1 VKILNRYVLREH
13 VGPFLFAV
21 TALTSLMLLQYIAR
35 RFGDLVGKGIG
46 WDVILEFFMLSIPF
60 TVAMTLPMAVL
71 VAVLYAFSRLGAEN
85 EVTALKAG
93 GVSSR
98 SLLNTV
104 LVAATGLALGMVLFN
119 DQVMPWANHRLATLQ
134 LNIAVTKPTFAL
146 RAQVINEVQPER
158 LLLRAGSIDP
168 ATSKLHAVTIDDI
181 ADPFRRRT
189 IIADSGRIALAE
201 NHKDV
206 VLTLYDGYMLSMP
219 TQKRGEL
226 DRLYFDTQLIRLRDV
241 AGQFKQTEA
250 SQNMKGDR
258 EMNVCEMQREFE
270 RASANYH
277 RASLGLATV
286 LWRAGGSKGPE
297 PKPTKP
303 QPARGLGFYYCQLYT
318 WAKGVVSGPKEAQ
331 ANGLRVP
338 GSGLRVPG
346 SGLRVPGSGLRVP
359 ASGLPV
365 EQPATSYQQ
374 PATRNPYNIDY
385 SEPIDVTIQRT
396 ELEAARKSR
405 DRMGIE
411 IHKKFSL
418 AATCVVF
425 ALLGAPLALRF
436 PRGGIGMV
444 IGVSFGI
451 FALSYVGLIGG
462 ESLSNKGY
470 IRPEVGMWTANAIFT
485 AIGIILYARMGHE
498 ASSSRGGD
506 VREWLENLR
515 LKLRGRSPIEASP

>member
-1 VKILNRYVLREH
+1 VKILNRYVLKEH
-13 VGPFLFAV
+13 FGPFVFAV

-46 WDVILEFFMLSIPF
+46 WDVILEFFALSIPF

-85 EVTALKAG
+85 EVTAFKAG

-104 LVAATGLALGMVLFN
+104 LVAATGLALLMVLFN

-158 LLLRAGSIDP
+158 LLLRAGTIDP
-168 ATSKLHAVTIDDI
+168 ATSKLQAVTIDDI
-181 ADPFRRRT
+181 ADPYHRRT

-201 NHKDV
+201 NHEDV
-206 VLTLYDGYMLSMP
+206 LMTLYDGYMLSMP

-226 DRLYFDTQLIRLRDV
+226 DRLYFDTQLIRLRNV

-250 SQNMKGDR
+250 NENMKSDR
-258 EMNVCEMQREFE
+258 EMTVCEMQREYE
-270 RASANYH
+270 RSSASYH
-277 RASLGLATV
+277 RAAVGLETV
-286 LWRAGGSKGPE
+286 LWKTGGKKGPE
-297 PKPTKP
+297 PQATTPIRPK
-303 QPARGLGFYYCQLYT
+303 GLGHYYCEIFT
-318 WAKGVVSGPKEAQ
+318 WTKDLLSGPKEA
-331 ANGLRVP
+331 AAATLP
-338 GSGLRVPG
+338 LTGS
-346 SGLRVPGSGLRVP
+346 
-359 ASGLPV
+359 LPV
-365 EQPATSYQQ
+365 LPQI
-374 PATRNPYNIDY
+374 RNGIDY

-396 ELEAARKSR
+396 ELNAARRAR
-405 DRMGIE
+405 DRFTIE

-418 AATCVVF
+418 AASCIIF
-425 ALLGAPLALRF
+425 ALLGAPIALRF

-444 IGVSFGI
+444 IGASFGI

-470 IRPEVGMWTANAIFT
+470 VNPILAMWTANAIFT

-498 ASSSRGGD
+498 ASSARGGD
-506 VREWLENLR
+506 MREWLHLMK
-515 LKLRGRSPIEASP
+515 LKLRGQSPLESSRTA

>member
-1 VKILNRYVLREH
+1 VKLLNRYVLREH

-46 WDVILEFFMLSIPF
+46 WDVIVEFFLLSIPF

-104 LVAATGLALGMVLFN
+104 LVAATGLALAMVLFN

-146 RAQVINEVQPER
+146 RPQVINEVQQER

-168 ATSKLHAVTIDDI
+168 ATSKLQAVTIDDI
-181 ADPFRRRT
+181 ADPFNRRT
-189 IIADSGRIALAE
+189 IIADSGRIALAK
-201 NHKDV
+201 NYRDV
-206 VLTLYDGYMLSMP
+206 VMTLYHGYMLTMP
-219 TQKRGEL
+219 TQKRGQL

-250 SQNMKGDR
+250 NENMKGDR
-258 EMNVCEMQREFE
+258 EMTVCEMQREFV

-277 RASLGLATV
+277 RAALGLQTV
-286 LWRAGGSKGPE
+286 LWRTGGGKGPE
-297 PKPTKP
+297 PKATTPP
-303 QPARGLGFYYCQLYT
+303 PARGLGHYYCQVFQ
-318 WAKGVVSGPKEAQ
+318 WAKGLVSGPKEAH
-331 ANGLRVP
+331 A
-338 GSGLRVPG
+338 
-346 SGLRVPGSGLRVP
+346 
-359 ASGLPV
+359 ATLPLAAPP
-365 EQPATSYQQ
+365 QG
-374 PATRNPYNIDY
+374 NPYGVNPN
-385 SEPIDVTIQRT
+385 EPVDVTIQRT
-396 ELEAARKSR
+396 ELEAARRSR

-418 AATCVVF
+418 AATCIVF

-444 IGVSFGI
+444 IGLSFGI

-470 IRPEVGMWTANAIFT
+470 ISPIVGMWTANAVFT
-485 AIGIILYARMGHE
+485 TAGVILYARMGHE
-498 ASSSRGGD
+498 ASSNRGGD
-506 VREWLENLR
+506 LREWLHLMR
-515 LKLRGRSPIEASP
+515 LKMRGQSPLEAR

>member
-46 WDVILEFFMLSIPF
+46 WGVILEFFMLSIPF

-71 VAVLYAFSRLGAEN
+71 VAVLYAFSRLGSEN
-85 EVTALKAG
+85 EITALKAG
-93 GVSSR
+93 GVSTR

-104 LVAATGLALGMVLFN
+104 LVAATFLALGMVLFN
-119 DQVMPWANHRLATLQ
+119 DQVMPWSNHRLATLQ

-146 RAQVINEVQPER
+146 REQVINEVQPER
-158 LLLRAGSIDP
+158 LLLRAAAIDE
-168 ATSKLHAVTIDDI
+168 ATSKLSGVTIDDI

-189 IIADSGRIALAE
+189 IIADSGRIALAP

-206 VLTLYDGYMLSMP
+206 LLTLHHGYVLSMP

-226 DRLYFDTQLIRLRDV
+226 DRLYFTTQQIRLRDV

-250 SQNMKGDR
+250 SESMKGDR
-258 EMNVCEMQREFE
+258 EMSVCEMQREYE
-270 RASANYH
+270 RAGMNYH
-277 RASLGLATV
+277 RAKSQLDET
-286 LWRAGGSKGPE
+286 LWNAKMVTGPE
-297 PKPTKP
+297 PRPTMAKPLG
-303 QPARGLGFYYCQLYT
+303 GLGQVYCRIFKWVT
-318 WAKGVVSGPKEAQ
+318 
-331 ANGLRVP
+331 GLRRSAAPKV
-338 GSGLRVPG
+338 
-346 SGLRVPGSGLRVP
+346 
-359 ASGLPV
+359 AFA
-365 EQPATSYQQ
+365 ATLQQ
-374 PATRNPYNIDY
+374 PASPPPLPLANNLRQDLQ
-385 SEPIDVTIQRT
+385 EPVDVIIQRT
-396 ELEAARKSR
+396 ELEVARRSR
-405 DRMGIE
+405 DRYGIE

-418 AATCVVF
+418 AATCIVF
-425 ALLGAPLALRF
+425 VLLGAPIALRF

-462 ESLSNKGY
+462 ETLSNKGY
-470 IRPEVGMWTANAIFT
+470 VSPVVAMWTANTIFLVV
-485 AIGIILYARMGHE
+485 GLFLYARLGHE

-506 VREWLENLR
+506 LREWLYLMRLR
-515 LKLRGRSPIEASP
+515 LRGQSPLETGR

>member
-46 WDVILEFFMLSIPF
+46 WDVIVEFFLLSIPF

-104 LVAATGLALGMVLFN
+104 LIAASGLALAMVLFN

-146 RAQVINEVQPER
+146 RPQVINEVQQER

-168 ATSKLHAVTIDDI
+168 ATSKLQGVTIDDI
-181 ADPFRRRT
+181 ADPLNRRT

-206 VLTLYDGYMLSMP
+206 LLTLFHGYMLSMP
-219 TQKRGEL
+219 MQKRGQL

-250 SQNMKGDR
+250 NESMKGDR
-258 EMNVCEMQREFE
+258 EMTVCEMQREFV

-277 RASLGLATV
+277 RAFIGLQIV
-286 LWRAGGSKGPE
+286 LWRTGGGKGPE
-297 PKPTKP
+297 PKATTPP
-303 QPARGLGFYYCQLYT
+303 QAKGLGHYYCRAFE
-318 WAKGVVSGPKEAQ
+318 WAKGMISGPKEAH
-331 ANGLRVP
+331 A
-338 GSGLRVPG
+338 
-346 SGLRVPGSGLRVP
+346 
-359 ASGLPV
+359 ASLPLV
-365 EQPATSYQQ
+365 AQQ
-374 PATRNPYNIDY
+374 PRPNPYGVNPD
-385 SEPIDVTIQRT
+385 EPIDVTIQKT
-396 ELEAARKSR
+396 ELEAARRSR

-418 AATCVVF
+418 AATCIVF

-444 IGVSFGI
+444 IGLSFGI

-470 IRPEVGMWTANAIFT
+470 INPIVGMWTANTVFMVA
-485 AIGIILYARMGHE
+485 GVILYARMGHE
-498 ASSSRGGD
+498 ASSNRGGD
-506 VREWLENLR
+506 LREWLHVTR
-515 LKLRGRSPIEASP
+515 LKMRGQSILEVN

>member
-46 WDVILEFFMLSIPF
+46 WDVILEFFLLSIPF

-93 GVSSR
+93 GVSTR

-104 LVAATGLALGMVLFN
+104 LLGATGLALAMVLFN

-168 ATSKLHAVTIDDI
+168 ATSKLQAVTIDDI

-189 IIADSGRIALAE
+189 IIADSGHIVLAP
-201 NHKDV
+201 NLRDV
-206 VLTLYDGYMLSMP
+206 VLTLHHGYVLSMP

-226 DRLYFDTQLIRLRDV
+226 DRLYFDTQVIRLRDV

-250 SQNMKGDR
+250 NANLKSDR
-258 EMNVCEMQREFE
+258 EMNVCEMQREYE
-270 RASANYH
+270 RAGSDYQRSAE
-277 RASLGLATV
+277 SLDILLRRLRG
-286 LWRAGGSKGPE
+286 E
-297 PKPTKP
+297 KPDSVPPPLKP
-303 QPARGLGFYYCQLYT
+303 MRGLGDYYCRALT
-318 WAKGVVSGPKEAQ
+318 WAVLLVVPREAH
-331 ANGLRVP
+331 AAVP
-338 GSGLRVPG
+338 QVPVITHG
-346 SGLRVPGSGLRVP
+346 QNSVD
-359 ASGLPV
+359 
-365 EQPATSYQQ
+365 
-374 PATRNPYNIDY
+374 N
-385 SEPIDVTIQRT
+385 EPMELTIQRT
-396 ELEAARKSR
+396 ELESARRRR
-405 DRMGIE
+405 DRYALE

-418 AATCVVF
+418 AASCIVF

-444 IGVSFGI
+444 IGTSFGI

-470 IRPEVGMWTANAIFT
+470 ISPIVGMWTANIIYT
-485 AIGIILYARMGHE
+485 VIGLVLYARLGHE
-498 ASSSRGGD
+498 ASSARGGD
-506 VREWLENLR
+506 MREWLHLMR
-515 LKLRGRSPIEASP
+515 LKLRGRSPLEAE

>member
-46 WDVILEFFMLSIPF
+46 WDVILEFFLLSIPF

-85 EVTALKAG
+85 EVTAFKAG

-104 LVAATGLALGMVLFN
+104 LVGATGLALGMVLFN

-168 ATSKLHAVTIDDI
+168 ATSKLGTVTIDDI

-189 IIADSGRIALAE
+189 IIADSGRIALAP

-206 VLTLYDGYMLSMP
+206 LLTLYDGYVLSMP

-250 SQNMKGDR
+250 NANMNGDR
-258 EMNVCEMQREFE
+258 EM
-270 RASANYH
+270 
-277 RASLGLATV
+277 TV
-286 LWRAGGSKGPE
+286 
-297 PKPTKP
+297 
-303 QPARGLGFYYCQLYT
+303 
-318 WAKGVVSGPKEAQ
+318 
-331 ANGLRVP
+331 
-338 GSGLRVPG
+338 
-346 SGLRVPGSGLRVP
+346 
-359 ASGLPV
+359 
-365 EQPATSYQQ
+365 
-374 PATRNPYNIDY
+374 
-385 SEPIDVTIQRT
+385 
-396 ELEAARKSR
+396 
-405 DRMGIE
+405 
-411 IHKKFSL
+411 
-418 AATCVVF
+418 
-425 ALLGAPLALRF
+425 
-436 PRGGIGMV
+436 
-444 IGVSFGI
+444 
-451 FALSYVGLIGG
+451 
-462 ESLSNKGY
+462 
-470 IRPEVGMWTANAIFT
+470 
-485 AIGIILYARMGHE
+485 
-498 ASSSRGGD
+498 
-506 VREWLENLR
+506 
-515 LKLRGRSPIEASP
+515 

>member
-1 VKILNRYVLREH
+1 VKILKRYVLREH

-46 WDVILEFFMLSIPF
+46 WEVILEFFLLSLPF

-93 GVSSR
+93 GVSTR

-104 LVAATGLALGMVLFN
+104 LVAATVLALGMVLFN

-146 RAQVINEVQPER
+146 RPQVINEVQSER

-168 ATSKLHAVTIDDI
+168 ATSKLQGVTIDDI

-189 IIADSGRIALAE
+189 IIADSGRIALAP
-201 NHKDV
+201 NRRDV
-206 VLTLYDGYMLSMP
+206 VLTLYHGYMLSMP

-226 DRLYFDTQLIRLRDV
+226 DRLYFHTQLIRLRDV

-250 SQNMKGDR
+250 NSNMKGDR
-258 EMNVCEMQREFE
+258 EMSVCEMQREYE
-270 RASANYH
+270 RAGADYQ
-277 RASLGLATV
+277 RARLALDVV
-286 LWRAGGSKGPE
+286 LRRMKGQRPLDDSVMTAV
-297 PKPTKP
+297 KPM
-303 QPARGLGFYYCQLYT
+303 RGIGDYYCRALT
-318 WAKGVVSGPKEAQ
+318 RAVRLWTPAEAR
-331 ANGLRVP
+331 A
-338 GSGLRVPG
+338 
-346 SGLRVPGSGLRVP
+346 
-359 ASGLPV
+359 AGLPV
-365 EQPATSYQQ
+365 RLAQVRAG
-374 PATRNPYNIDY
+374 AAVDAN
-385 SEPIDVTIQRT
+385 EPIDVTIQRA
-396 ELEAARKSR
+396 ELESARKRR
-405 DRMGIE
+405 DRYALE

-418 AATCVVF
+418 AASCVIF

-444 IGVSFGI
+444 IGTSFGI

-470 IRPEVGMWTANAIFT
+470 ISPVIGMWMANTVFT
-485 AIGIILYARMGHE
+485 IIGLFLYARLGHE
-498 ASSSRGGD
+498 ASSARGGD
-506 VREWLENLR
+506 MREWLHLVR
-515 LKLRGRSPIEASP
+515 QRLRGRSPLEST

>member
-1 VKILNRYVLREH
+1 
-13 VGPFLFAV
+13 
-21 TALTSLMLLQYIAR
+21 
-35 RFGDLVGKGIG
+35 
-46 WDVILEFFMLSIPF
+46 
-60 TVAMTLPMAVL
+60 MAVL
-71 VAVLYAFSRLGAEN
+71 VSVLYAFSRLGAEN

-181 ADPFRRRT
+181 ADPFHRRV
-189 IIADSGRIALAE
+189 IISDSGRIALAE
-201 NHKDV
+201 NRRDV
-206 VLTLYDGYMLSMP
+206 VLTLYHGYMLSMP

-250 SQNMKGDR
+250 SENMKGDR

-270 RASANYH
+270 RASANHH
-277 RASLGLATV
+277 RASHGLALV
-286 LWRAGGSKGPE
+286 LWRTNGSKGPE
-297 PKPTKP
+297 PKLTDAK
-303 QPARGLGFYYCQLYT
+303 PARGLGFYYCRIYT
-318 WAKGVVSGPKEAQ
+318 WAKGMIAGPKEAS
-331 ANGLRVP
+331 AAT
-338 GSGLRVPG
+338 
-346 SGLRVPGSGLRVP
+346 P
-359 ASGLPV
+359 AG
-365 EQPATSYQQ
+365 EGGQRAY
-374 PATRNPYNIDY
+374 NPYNVDY

-396 ELEAARKSR
+396 EVEAARRSR

-418 AATCVVF
+418 AATCIVF

-470 IRPEVGMWTANAIFT
+470 IRPEVGMWTANVIFT
-485 AIGIILYARMGHE
+485 VVGIVLYARMGHE
-498 ASSSRGGD
+498 SSSSRGGD
-506 VREWLENLR
+506 AREWIDNLR
-515 LKLRGRSPIEASP
+515 LRLRGRPPVEAAL

>member
-1 VKILNRYVLREH
+1 VKILNRYVLKEH
-13 VGPFLFAV
+13 FGPFVFAV

-46 WDVILEFFMLSIPF
+46 WDVILEFFLLSIPF

-71 VAVLYAFSRLGAEN
+71 VAVLYAFSRLGSEN
-85 EVTALKAG
+85 EVTAFKAG

-104 LVAATGLALGMVLFN
+104 LLAATGLALGMVLFN

-168 ATSKLHAVTIDDI
+168 ATSKLHTVTIDDI
-181 ADPFRRRT
+181 ADPYHRRT
-189 IIADSGRIALAE
+189 IISDSGKIALAE
-201 NHKDV
+201 NHSDV
-206 VLTLYDGYMLSMP
+206 LLTLYDGYMLSMP

-250 SQNMKGDR
+250 SENMKSDR
-258 EMNVCEMQREFE
+258 EMTVCEMQREYE

-277 RASLGLATV
+277 RAEVGLETV
-286 LWRAGGSKGPE
+286 LWRTNGQKGPE
-297 PKPTKP
+297 PKATT
-303 QPARGLGFYYCQLYT
+303 PARPRGIGHYYCSAFS
-318 WAKGVVSGPKEAQ
+318 WIAGVLSPKEAVAATLQ
-331 ANGLRVP
+331 VRNG
-338 GSGLRVPG
+338 
-346 SGLRVPGSGLRVP
+346 
-359 ASGLPV
+359 
-365 EQPATSYQQ
+365 
-374 PATRNPYNIDY
+374 IDY

-396 ELEAARKSR
+396 ELASARRAR
-405 DRMGIE
+405 DRFTIE

-418 AATCVVF
+418 AASCIIF
-425 ALLGAPLALRF
+425 ALLGAPIALRF

-444 IGVSFGI
+444 IGASFGI

-470 IRPEVGMWTANAIFT
+470 INPILAMWAANAVFL
-485 AIGIILYARMGHE
+485 AIGLILYARMGHE

-506 VREWLENLR
+506 VREWLHLMK
-515 LKLRGRSPIEASP
+515 LKLRGQSPLDVSGASRGN

>member
-1 VKILNRYVLREH
+1 MKILNRYVLREH

-46 WDVILEFFMLSIPF
+46 WSVILEFFMLSIPF

-85 EVTALKAG
+85 EVTAFKAG

-104 LVAATGLALGMVLFN
+104 LIAATALGFGMVLFN

-146 RAQVINEVQPER
+146 RPQVINEVQQER

-168 ATSKLHAVTIDDI
+168 ATSQLQAVTIDDI
-181 ADPFRRRT
+181 ADPYRRRT

-201 NHKDV
+201 NHRDV
-206 VLTLYDGYMLSMP
+206 VLTLFHGYVLSMP

-226 DRLYFDTQLIRLRDV
+226 DRLYFERQLIRLRDV
-241 AGQFKQTEA
+241 AGQFKQTDA
-250 SQNMKGDR
+250 SESMKSDR
-258 EMNVCEMQREFE
+258 EMTVCEMQQEYV
-270 RASANYH
+270 RAGGNYQ
-277 RASLGLATV
+277 RAKFGLETV
-286 LWRAGGSKGPE
+286 LWRTSGAKGPE
-297 PKPTKP
+297 PKAKTPTQLK
-303 QPARGLGFYYCQLYT
+303 GLGHYYCKAFVWVKHQF
-318 WAKGVVSGPKEAQ
+318 SGPKEAEAATLVQ
-331 ANGLRVP
+331 SLPGQYQVRNGP
-338 GSGLRVPG
+338 D
-346 SGLRVPGSGLRVP
+346 
-359 ASGLPV
+359 
-365 EQPATSYQQ
+365 
-374 PATRNPYNIDY
+374 I
-385 SEPIDVTIQRT
+385 SEPVDVTIQKT
-396 ELEAARKSR
+396 ELEVARRSR
-405 DRMGIE
+405 DRFAIE

-418 AATCVVF
+418 AASCIIF
-425 ALLGAPLALRF
+425 ALLGAPIALRF

-444 IGVSFGI
+444 IGASFGI

-470 IRPEVGMWTANAIFT
+470 ISPILAMWGANAVFT
-485 AIGIILYARMGHE
+485 VIGIILYARMGHE
-498 ASSSRGGD
+498 ASSARGGD
-506 VREWLENLR
+506 MREWLHLMR
-515 LKLRGRSPIEASP
+515 LKLRGQSPLDLSRAERGSSQ

>member
-1 VKILNRYVLREH
+1 

-46 WDVILEFFMLSIPF
+46 WQVILEFFVLSVPF

-85 EVTALKAG
+85 EVTAFKAG
-93 GVSSR
+93 GISSR

-104 LVAATGLALGMVLFN
+104 LIGATGLALGMVLFN

-158 LLLRAGSIDP
+158 LLLRAGTIDP
-168 ATSKLHAVTIDDI
+168 ATSKLQAVTIDDI
-181 ADPFRRRT
+181 ADPFHRRT

-201 NHKDV
+201 NLKDV
-206 VLTLYDGYMLSMP
+206 LLTLYHGYMLSMP

-250 SQNMKGDR
+250 SENMKSDR
-258 EMNVCEMQREFE
+258 EMNVCEMQREYE
-270 RASANYH
+270 RTGFNYQ
-277 RASLGLATV
+277 RAEIGLETV
-286 LWRAGGSKGPE
+286 LWRTHGGKGPE
-297 PKPTKP
+297 PKAKTPERL
-303 QPARGLGFYYCQLYT
+303 RGIGHYYCEAFKWLT
-318 WAKGVVSGPKEAQ
+318 GMFSGPKEAKAATLPISAAEAPQ
-331 ANGLRVP
+331 IRNG
-338 GSGLRVPG
+338 
-346 SGLRVPGSGLRVP
+346 
-359 ASGLPV
+359 
-365 EQPATSYQQ
+365 
-374 PATRNPYNIDY
+374 IDY

-396 ELEAARKSR
+396 ELEAARRSR
-405 DRMGIE
+405 DRFALE

-418 AATCVVF
+418 AASCIIF
-425 ALLGAPLALRF
+425 ALLGAPIALRF

-444 IGVSFGI
+444 IGGSFGI

-470 IRPEVGMWTANAIFT
+470 ISPIVAMWAANAIFT
-485 AIGIILYARMGHE
+485 VIGLILYARMGHE
-498 ASSSRGGD
+498 ASSARGGD
-506 VREWLENLR
+506 MREWFHLLR
-515 LKLRGRSPIEASP
+515 LKMRGRSPLDMTERGAAS

>member
-1 VKILNRYVLREH
+1 VKLLKRYVLREH
-13 VGPFLFAV
+13 VGPFIFAV
-21 TALTSLMLLQYIAR
+21 SALTSLMLLQYIAR

-46 WDVILEFFMLSIPF
+46 WRVILEFFMLSVPF

-104 LVAATGLALGMVLFN
+104 LIAATGLALGMVLFN

-168 ATSKLHAVTIDDI
+168 ATSQLHTVTIDDI
-181 ADPFRRRT
+181 ADPYHRRT
-189 IIADSGRIALAE
+189 IISDSGHIALAE
-201 NHKDV
+201 NHRDV
-206 VLTLYDGYMLSMP
+206 LLTLYHGYMLSMP

-250 SQNMKGDR
+250 SESMKSDR
-258 EMNVCEMQREFE
+258 EMTVCEMQREYVL
-270 RASANYH
+270 AGGNYY
-277 RASLGLATV
+277 RASLGLETV
-286 LWRAGGSKGPE
+286 LWRTKGSKGPE
-297 PKPTKP
+297 PQPKTSKPL
-303 QPARGLGFYYCQLYT
+303 RGLGHYYCKAFLWVT
-318 WAKGVVSGPKEAQ
+318 HMISGPKEAE
-331 ANGLRVP
+331 AATVP
-338 GSGLRVPG
+338 V
-346 SGLRVPGSGLRVP
+346 
-359 ASGLPV
+359 AGLPV
-365 EQPATSYQQ
+365 LPQI
-374 PATRNPYNIDY
+374 RNGIDY

-396 ELEAARKSR
+396 ELAAARRSR
-405 DRMGIE
+405 DRFAIE

-418 AATCVVF
+418 AASCIIF
-425 ALLGAPLALRF
+425 ALLGAPIALRF

-444 IGVSFGI
+444 IGASFGI

-462 ESLSNKGY
+462 ESLANKGY
-470 IRPEVGMWTANAIFT
+470 INPILAMWSANSVFT
-485 AIGIILYARMGHE
+485 VIGLILYARMGHE
-498 ASSSRGGD
+498 ASSARGGD
-506 VREWLENLR
+506 VREWLHLLR
-515 LKLRGRSPIEASP
+515 LRMRGQSPLDLSPTERRSLS

>member
-1 VKILNRYVLREH
+1 VKLLNRYVLREH
-13 VGPFLFAV
+13 VGPFVFAV

-71 VAVLYAFSRLGAEN
+71 VAVLYAFSRLGSEN
-85 EVTALKAG
+85 EVTAFKAG
-93 GVSSR
+93 GVSTR

-104 LVAATGLALGMVLFN
+104 LIAATGLALGMVLFN

-146 RAQVINEVQPER
+146 REQVINEVQAER
-158 LLLRAGSIDP
+158 LLLRAASIDE
-168 ATSKLHAVTIDDI
+168 ATSKLYDVTIDDI

-189 IIADSGRIALAE
+189 IIADSGVIALAP
-201 NHKDV
+201 NHRDV
-206 VLTLYDGYMLSMP
+206 VLTLYNGYVLSMP

-226 DRLYFDTQLIRLRDV
+226 DRLYFDTQLIRLREV

-250 SQNMKGDR
+250 NANMKGDR
-258 EMNVCEMQREFE
+258 EMTVCEMQVEYE
-270 RASANYH
+270 RAGADYR
-277 RASLGLATV
+277 RAASGLKHV
-286 LWRAGGSKGPE
+286 LWKTNGAKGPE
-297 PKPTKP
+297 PKIEEPKP
-303 QPARGLGFYYCQLYT
+303 LRGIGDYYCQLFT
-318 WAKGVVSGPKEAQ
+318 WVKGSLSGAKDANAATLAIPGMPVLGQ
-331 ANGLRVP
+331 AALNVDN
-338 GSGLRVPG
+338 
-346 SGLRVPGSGLRVP
+346 
-359 ASGLPV
+359 AEPV
-365 EQPATSYQQ
+365 
-374 PATRNPYNIDY
+374 
-385 SEPIDVTIQRT
+385 DVLIQRT
-396 ELEAARKSR
+396 ELEAARRRR
-405 DRMGIE
+405 DRYGLE

-451 FALSYVGLIGG
+451 FAMSYIGLIGG

-470 IRPEVGMWTANAIFT
+470 ISPVVGMWTANLIFT
-485 AIGIILYARMGHE
+485 VIGAILYARLGHE

-506 VREWLENLR
+506 MREWLHSMR
-515 LKLRGRSPIEASP
+515 LKLRGQSPMEASR

>member
-1 VKILNRYVLREH
+1 MKILNRYVLREH
-13 VGPFLFAV
+13 VGPFVFAV

-98 SLLNTV
+98 ALLNTV
-104 LVAATGLALGMVLFN
+104 LVAATALGLGMVLFN

-146 RAQVINEVQPER
+146 REQVINEVQQER
-158 LLLRAGSIDP
+158 LLLRAASIDE
-168 ATSKLHAVTIDDI
+168 ATSKLYDVTIDDI

-189 IIADSGRIALAE
+189 IIADSGKIALAP
-201 NHKDV
+201 NQRDV
-206 VLTLYDGYMLSMP
+206 VLTLEDGYVLSMP

-226 DRLYFDTQLIRLRDV
+226 DRLYFDTQLIRLREV

-250 SQNMKGDR
+250 NASMKGDR
-258 EMNVCEMQREFE
+258 EMSVCEMQTEYE
-270 RASANYH
+270 RAGADYQ
-277 RASLGLATV
+277 RAMVSLAQV
-286 LWRAGGSKGPE
+286 IWRTSGSKGPE
-297 PKPTKP
+297 PKQAPLKP
-303 QPARGLGFYYCQLYT
+303 LRGIGDYYCRIFT
-318 WAKGVVSGPKEAQ
+318 WAKGMLGGAKEAR
-331 ANGLRVP
+331 AATLP
-338 GSGLRVPG
+338 LP
-346 SGLRVPGSGLRVP
+346 
-359 ASGLPV
+359 GLPITAQV
-365 EQPATSYQQ
+365 
-374 PATRNPYNIDY
+374 RGIDP

-396 ELEAARKSR
+396 EAEAARRRR
-405 DRMGIE
+405 DRYGIE

-425 ALLGAPLALRF
+425 ALLGAPIALRF
-436 PRGGIGMV
+436 PRGGVGMV

-451 FALSYVGLIGG
+451 FALSYIGLIGG

-470 IRPEVGMWTANAIFT
+470 VSPTVAMWTANAIFT
-485 AIGIILYARMGHE
+485 VIGIVLYARLGHE
-498 ASSSRGGD
+498 ASSARGGD
-506 VREWLENLR
+506 MREWLHLMR
-515 LKLRGRSPIEASP
+515 LKLRGESPLTPHREAR

>member
-1 VKILNRYVLREH
+1 MKILNRYVLAEC
-13 VGPFLFAV
+13 VGPFIFAV
-21 TALTSLMLLQYIAR
+21 NALTSLMLLQYIGR
-35 RFGDLVGKGIG
+35 RFGDLVGKGLG
-46 WDVILEFFMLSIPF
+46 WDVILEFFLLAIPF

-158 LLLRAGSIDP
+158 LLLRAGTIDP
-168 ATSKLHAVTIDDI
+168 ATSQLQAVTIDDI
-181 ADPFRRRT
+181 ADPFHRRT
-189 IIADSGRIALAE
+189 IIADSGRIALAA
-201 NHKDV
+201 NQKDV
-206 VLTLYDGYMLSMP
+206 LMTLYDGYMLSMP
-219 TQKRGEL
+219 TQKRGQL

-250 SQNMKGDR
+250 SENMKSDR
-258 EMNVCEMQREFE
+258 EMTVCEMQREYE
-270 RASANYH
+270 RSGVAYH
-277 RASLGLATV
+277 RAALGLETI
-286 LWRAGGSKGPE
+286 LWRTKGGAGPE
-297 PKPTKP
+297 PKPTTP
-303 QPARGLGFYYCQLYT
+303 QPLRGIGHYYCKAFT
-318 WAKGVVSGPKEAQ
+318 WVKGLVSPKEAVAASLPQ
-331 ANGLRVP
+331 KLRNGV
-338 GSGLRVPG
+338 
-346 SGLRVPGSGLRVP
+346 
-359 ASGLPV
+359 
-365 EQPATSYQQ
+365 
-374 PATRNPYNIDY
+374 DY

-396 ELEAARKSR
+396 ELNAARRSR
-405 DRMGIE
+405 DRFAIE

-418 AATCVVF
+418 AASCIIF
-425 ALLGAPLALRF
+425 ALLGAPIALRF

-444 IGVSFGI
+444 IGASFGI

-462 ESLSNKGY
+462 ESLANKGY
-470 IRPEVGMWTANAIFT
+470 ISPILAMWAANLIFT
-485 AIGIILYARMGHE
+485 IIGLILYWRMGHE

-506 VREWLENLR
+506 VREWLHLMK
-515 LKLRGRSPIEASP
+515 LKLRGRSPLEAAP

>member
-1 VKILNRYVLREH
+1 MKILNRYVLREH

-46 WDVILEFFMLSIPF
+46 WDVIVEFFLLSIPF

-104 LVAATGLALGMVLFN
+104 LLGAAGLALGMVLFN

-146 RAQVINEVQPER
+146 RPQVINEVQQER

-168 ATSKLHAVTIDDI
+168 ATSKLQAVTIDDI
-181 ADPFRRRT
+181 ADPLNRRT

-206 VLTLYDGYMLSMP
+206 LLTLFDGYMLSMP
-219 TQKRGEL
+219 MQKRGQL

-250 SQNMKGDR
+250 NENMKGDR
-258 EMNVCEMQREFE
+258 EMTVCEMQVEYV

-277 RASLGLATV
+277 RAYHGLQAV
-286 LWRAGGSKGPE
+286 LWRTGGRKGPE
-297 PKPTKP
+297 PQATTPP
-303 QPARGLGFYYCQLYT
+303 PARGLGHYYCRVFE
-318 WAKGVVSGPKEAQ
+318 WAKSMVSGPKEAQ
-331 ANGLRVP
+331 AATLPLVP
-338 GSGLRVPG
+338 
-346 SGLRVPGSGLRVP
+346 
-359 ASGLPV
+359 
-365 EQPATSYQQ
+365 QQ
-374 PATRNPYNIDY
+374 RENPYGVNPD
-385 SEPIDVTIQRT
+385 EPIDVTIQRT
-396 ELEAARKSR
+396 ELEAARRSR

-444 IGVSFGI
+444 IGLSFGI

-462 ESLSNKGY
+462 ESLANKGY
-470 IRPEVGMWTANAIFT
+470 ISPIVGMWTANAIFT
-485 AIGIILYARMGHE
+485 VVGLILYARLGHE
-498 ASSSRGGD
+498 TSSSRGGD
-506 VREWLENLR
+506 LREWLHLVR
-515 LKLRGRSPIEASP
+515 ARLRGQSVLEAN

>member
-1 VKILNRYVLREH
+1 VKLLNRYVLREH
-13 VGPFLFAV
+13 IGPFVFAV

-46 WDVILEFFMLSIPF
+46 ADVILEFFLLSIPF

-93 GVSSR
+93 GVSTR

-104 LVAATGLALGMVLFN
+104 LIAATFLGIGMVLFN

-146 RAQVINEVQPER
+146 RPQVINEVQVER
-158 LLLRAGSIDP
+158 LLLRAGTIDP
-168 ATSKLHAVTIDDI
+168 ATSKLQAVTIDDI

-189 IIADSGRIALAE
+189 IIADSGEIKLAA
-201 NHKDV
+201 NNRDV
-206 VLTLYDGYMLSMP
+206 ILTLHDGYMLSMP

-226 DRLYFDTQLIRLRDV
+226 DRLYFKTQLIRLRDV

-250 SQNMKGDR
+250 NANMKGDR
-258 EMNVCEMQREFE
+258 EMTVCEMQREYE
-270 RASANYH
+270 RAAAEHH
-277 RASLGLATV
+277 RAAVGLDYV
-286 LWRAGGSKGPE
+286 IWRTSGAKGKEPIQTE
-297 PKPTKP
+297 PKPV
-303 QPARGLGFYYCQLYT
+303 RGIGDYYCKLYQRVT
-318 WAKGVVSGPKEAQ
+318 GLFSGPKEAVAATLQ
-331 ANGLRVP
+331 QD
-338 GSGLRVPG
+338 
-346 SGLRVPGSGLRVP
+346 P
-359 ASGLPV
+359 AIGPARAPRTIERPQSKTIAPDNPPPV
-365 EQPATSYQQ
+365 
-374 PATRNPYNIDY
+374 
-385 SEPIDVTIQRT
+385 SEAETVDVTIQRV
-396 ELEAARKSR
+396 ELEAARKRR
-405 DRMGIE
+405 DRYGIE

-425 ALLGAPLALRF
+425 ALLGAPIALRF

-462 ESLSNKGY
+462 ESLANKGK
-470 IRPEVGMWTANAIFT
+470 ISPVVAMWTANLIFT
-485 AIGIILYARMGHE
+485 IVGVFLYARLGHE
-498 ASSSRGGD
+498 GSSARGGD
-506 VREWLENLR
+506 MREWFHIMR
-515 LKLRGRSPIEASP
+515 LKLTGRSPLEAAP